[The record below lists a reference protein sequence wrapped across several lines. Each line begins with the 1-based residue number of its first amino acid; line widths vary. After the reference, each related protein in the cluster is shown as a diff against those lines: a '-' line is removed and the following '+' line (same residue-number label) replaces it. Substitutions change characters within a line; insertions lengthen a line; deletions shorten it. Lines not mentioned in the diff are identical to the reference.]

1 MTQRT
6 LIFDAPLTES
16 DAPRIGKQLAAVQ
29 QVMGSGKW
37 YTLEQLQLALGGM
50 GIVASTQSISAR
62 VRDLRKPRF
71 GSHTV
76 ERQAVGGG
84 LFQYRLTE

>member
-1 MTQRT
+1 MTQRN
-6 LIFDAPLTES
+6 LIFDAPLTEA

-62 VRDLRKPRF
+62 LRDLRKPRF

-84 LFQYRLTE
+84 LFRYRVTN